1 MGRKAKIESSK
12 LISLIDQFY
21 AEKCIDDNE
30 QLKIPEIGKYVRS
43 KGYDVA
49 DYIIRRNSEAK
60 RHIKELKEDTEEV
73 HIYTVTVYRDIDMD
87 SFLMKNNTNQKLKRA
102 ITERE
107 NYYRKVT
114 NSASYSF
121 NENKQLKRQ
130 ISKLKKQI
138 SEIKVNLNKAENTK
152 SEIENDNKK
161 YIAENRK
168 LRDIINTYVY
178 PEIANQLLKENGLV
192 KNNSDI
198 VDSEV
203 INKEVFN
210 SETDVDKIQKKVNKG
225 LFDSI

>member
-1 MGRKAKIESSK
+1 MGRKAKIESNK

-21 AEKCIDDNE
+21 AERCFDDNE
-30 QLKIPEIGKYVRS
+30 LLKIPEIGKYIRS

-60 RHIKELKEDTEEV
+60 SHIKELKEDTEEA
-73 HIYTVTVYRDIDMD
+73 HMYTVTVYRDIDMD
-87 SFLMKNNTNQKLKRA
+87 SFLMKNNTKEKLKKA
-102 ITERE
+102 IIERE

-121 NENKQLKRQ
+121 KENKHLKCQVNELKNQ
-130 ISKLKKQI
+130 ISKIKTKLDKAVN
-138 SEIKVNLNKAENTK
+138 SESS
-152 SEIENDNKK
+152 SEKDNKR
-161 YIAENRK
+161 YSDENQK

-178 PEIANQLLKENGLV
+178 PEIANQLLKENGLI

-198 VDSEV
+198 VDSEIIKKEIFSSESDVNKIKNKV
-203 INKEVFN
+203 I
-210 SETDVDKIQKKVNKG
+210 KG

>member
-21 AEKCIDDNE
+21 AERCFDDNE
-30 QLKIPEIGKYVRS
+30 LLKIPEIGKYIRS

-49 DYIIRRNSEAK
+49 DYIIRRNLEAK
-60 RHIKELKEDTEEV
+60 RHIKELKEDTEEA
-73 HIYTVTVYRDIDMD
+73 HMYTVTVYRDIDMD
-87 SFLMKNNTNQKLKRA
+87 SFLMKNNTKEKLKKA
-102 ITERE
+102 IIERE

-121 NENKQLKRQ
+121 KENKQLKCQ
-130 ISKLKKQI
+130 INELKNQI
-138 SEIKVNLNKAENTK
+138 SEIKKELKMIVN
-152 SEIENDNKK
+152 SESNLENDNKR
-161 YIAENRK
+161 YSDENQN

-198 VDSEV
+198 VDSE
-203 INKEVFN
+203 IIKKEIFN
-210 SETDVDKIQKKVNKG
+210 SESDVNKIKNKIIKG